1 MKKLFLVACIAS
13 FFVAC
18 SSENCKECN
27 GCKTKADAELCE
39 EDFEK
44 TSDFNDQ
51 VDNYVSDGC
60 TCSDK

>member
-1 MKKLFLVACIAS
+1 MAS
-13 FFVAC
+13 LFVAC
-18 SSENCKECN
+18 SSENCKECTS
-27 GCKTKADAELCE
+27 CKTKADAELCE